1 MRTLKSNVIA
11 VKSIVRAFS
20 MQQHGAFEGAF
31 KAFSLILSI
40 QADCL
45 GALHGEESP
54 KVLNCQVMS
63 VFNTVYSYYLG

>member
-1 MRTLKSNVIA
+1 
-11 VKSIVRAFS
+11 

-31 KAFSLILSI
+31 KAFSVILSI

-54 KVLNCQVMS
+54 KVLNCQGMS